1 MSHTATSPRH
11 STSLSVTLLLLAYS
25 PTFPSCPAIL
35 FTLMLLRTLCN
46 ELGLWVSSQPLTSGG
61 SSYEDNE
68 VCVVIGRR
76 QLRQMAVV
84 AMKQSSD
91 NEESIGDW
99 TKTAPPDGS
108 CRYEAVI
115 RQRRIYWWLDED
127 SSARWQL
134 SLWSSHQTKNLL
146 VNGRRQLRQ
155 MAVVAMKQWRGK

>member
-1 MSHTATSPRH
+1 MKSCYVTICLEQSQLYRSVRIQAFKLDFFSVYNTHIMQTRKDVPYSDL

-91 NEESIGDW
+91 NEESTGDW

-115 RQRRIYWWLDED
+115 RRKIYW
-127 SSARWQL
+127 
-134 SLWSSHQTKNLL
+134 
-146 VNGRRQLRQ
+146 
-155 MAVVAMKQWRGK
+155 